1 MRFIVEIPNNRM
13 TNDIKES
20 LRGQIPCTTKKR
32 LNAISKG
39 AYITDL
45 ELAKVFIGNPFNEI
59 KSITKLEN

>member
-1 MRFIVEIPNNRM
+1 M